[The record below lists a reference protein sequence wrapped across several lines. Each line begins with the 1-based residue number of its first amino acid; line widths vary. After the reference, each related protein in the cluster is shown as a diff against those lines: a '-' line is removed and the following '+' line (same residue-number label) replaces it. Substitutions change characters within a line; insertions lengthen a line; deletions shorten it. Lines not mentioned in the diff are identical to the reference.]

1 MTRDILHNEPAGQ
14 RRTTGFDDL
23 IVKRF
28 PKIKQ
33 YRPEP
38 LTPLRSGA
46 PCGSFGSAINV
57 VTMLNRPYM
66 GEGNPIATRKLMTL
80 HIHDTLSGQKVAF
93 TPKNPDRVT
102 MYVCGPTVY
111 NYAHIGN
118 ARPVVVFDVLF
129 RLLRHLYGEDHVVY
143 ARNITDVDDKIN
155 KKAMDEGVDI
165 SVITN
170 RFADIYN
177 ADMAALNALPPTYQ
191 PRATDHMPDMVA
203 MIEDLIAREAAYV
216 TDDGEVLFR
225 VADYDGGSGRY
236 GKLAK
241 RSLDD
246 MIAGARVE
254 VAENKDAAADFVLWK
269 PSKPGEPVWP
279 GPKGLLGR
287 PGWHIECSAMSEAVL
302 QLPIDIH
309 GGGQDLIFPHHTN
322 EIAQSCAAHGH
333 SDPAAY
339 ARYWVH
345 NGFLDFSGEKM
356 SKSIGN
362 VVLVHDL
369 VKDYPGEVIRW
380 ALLSGHYRS
389 PLNWTPELLE
399 QSKKELDYLYGVKLR
414 TKDVVPWDGRGD
426 QILDVLMDDL
436 NTPAARAKLYESATS
451 LARNLEHFAD
461 PDVPRTPDA
470 AEVAPTA
477 ASLVKHDFLLLTN
490 ILGILQQDPEDW
502 FKGGASDDLTA
513 QVEALLVERAA
524 ARAAKNWPESDRIRD
539 ALNALN
545 VEVMDGPA
553 GATWKLKVTS

>member
-1 MTRDILHNEPAGQ
+1 LITTENLHK
-14 RRTTGFDDL
+14 T
-23 IVKRF
+23 
-28 PKIKQ
+28 
-33 YRPEP
+33 
-38 LTPLRSGA
+38 
-46 PCGSFGSAINV
+46 
-57 VTMLNRPYM
+57 
-66 GEGNPIATRKLMTL
+66 LMTL
-80 HIHDTLSGQKVAF
+80 HIHDTLSGQKVPF
-93 TPKNPDRVT
+93 EPTNPDRVT

-129 RLLRHLYGEDHVVY
+129 RLLRHLYGEDKVVY

-170 RFADIYN
+170 KFADIYN

-191 PRATDHMPDMVA
+191 PRATEHMPDMVA
-203 MIEDLIAREAAYV
+203 MIEDLIARGAAYV

-225 VADYDGGSGRY
+225 VAEYDAGSGRY

-254 VAENKDAAADFVLWK
+254 VAENKDNAADFVLWK

-279 GPKGLLGR
+279 GPPNPSTGKPLPGR

-339 ARYWVH
+339 AKYWMH

-356 SKSIGN
+356 SKSLGN

-369 VKDYPGEVIRW
+369 IKDYPGEVIRL
-380 ALLSGHYRS
+380 ALLSAHYRA
-389 PLNWTPELLE
+389 PLNWTPELLMN
-399 QSKKELDYLYGVKLR
+399 SKRSLDGLYQLLRELKGMSLPSANEATVTDILETSGFMPALR
-414 TKDVVPWDGRGD
+414 
-426 QILDVLMDDL
+426 DDL
-436 NTPAARAKLYESATS
+436 NTPRSYGNLFAMYNGIRGQLGLANLGQPQSIADIAAAFLKAG
-451 LARNLEHFAD
+451 NL
-461 PDVPRTPDA
+461 
-470 AEVAPTA
+470 
-477 ASLVKHDFLLLTN
+477 
-490 ILGILQQDPEDW
+490 LGILQQDPENW
-502 FKGGASDDLTA
+502 FKTGVSDDLTT

-545 VEVMDGPA
+545 VEVMDGPQ
-553 GATWKLKVTS
+553 GATWKVKGK

>member
-1 MTRDILHNEPAGQ
+1 MI
-14 RRTTGFDDL
+14 TTENL
-23 IVKRF
+23 QK
-28 PKIKQ
+28 
-33 YRPEP
+33 
-38 LTPLRSGA
+38 A
-46 PCGSFGSAINV
+46 P
-57 VTMLNRPYM
+57 
-66 GEGNPIATRKLMTL
+66 MTL
-80 HIHDTLSGQKVAF
+80 YIHDTLSGQKVPF
-93 TPKNPDRVT
+93 EPTNPDRVT

-129 RLLRHLYGEDHVVY
+129 RLLRHLYGEDKVVY

-155 KKAMDEGVDI
+155 KKAIDEGVDI

-177 ADMAALNALPPTYQ
+177 ADMTALNALPPTFQ

-203 MIEDLIAREAAYV
+203 MIEDLITRGAAYV

-225 VADYDGGSGRY
+225 VAEYDAGSGRY

-254 VAENKDAAADFVLWK
+254 VAENKDNAADFVLWK

-279 GPKGLLGR
+279 GPQGLPGR

-339 ARYWVH
+339 AKYWMH

-356 SKSIGN
+356 SKSLGN

-369 VKDYPGEVIRW
+369 IKEYPGEVIRW

-399 QSKKELDYLYGVKLR
+399 QSQRELDYFYGVLR
-414 TKDVVPWDGRGD
+414 RSKHIEPLADTDRSHV
-426 QILDVLMDDL
+426 LDALTDDI
-436 NTPAARAKLYESATS
+436 NTPGAKPKLFEI
-451 LARNLEHFAD
+451 ARNLEALVS
-461 PDVPRTPDA
+461 PNANRTPDA
-470 AEVAPTA
+470 EDVAPAA
-477 ASLVKHDFLLLTN
+477 ASLTKYDLILLAN
-490 ILGILQQDPEDW
+490 VLGILQQDPEAW
-502 FKGGASDDLTA
+502 FKQGASDDLTT

-553 GATWKLKVTS
+553 GATWKLKGKA

>member
-1 MTRDILHNEPAGQ
+1 MVQRFAG
-14 RRTTGFDDL
+14 
-23 IVKRF
+23 V
-28 PKIKQ
+28 
-33 YRPEP
+33 
-38 LTPLRSGA
+38 
-46 PCGSFGSAINV
+46 
-57 VTMLNRPYM
+57 YM
-66 GEGNPIATRKLMTL
+66 GGSPLITTENLHKTLMTL
-80 HIHDTLSGQKVAF
+80 HIHDTLSGQKVPF
-93 TPKNPDRVT
+93 EPTNPDRVT

-129 RLLRHLYGEDHVVY
+129 RLLRHLYGEDKVVY

-155 KKAMDEGVDI
+155 KKAIDEGVDI

-170 RFADIYN
+170 KFADIYN

-191 PRATDHMPDMVA
+191 PRATEHMPDMVA
-203 MIEDLIAREAAYV
+203 MIEDLIARGAAYV

-225 VADYDGGSGRY
+225 VAEYDAGSGRY

-254 VAENKDAAADFVLWK
+254 VAENKDNAADFVLWK

-279 GPKGLLGR
+279 GPPNPSTGKPLPGR

-339 ARYWVH
+339 AKYWMH

-356 SKSIGN
+356 SKSLGN
-362 VVLVHDL
+362 VKLVHEL
-369 VKDYPGEVIRW
+369 IKETPGEVLRW
-380 ALLSGHYRS
+380 ALLSASYRS
-389 PLNWTPELLE
+389 PLDWNDSILDQSRNTLDRIYGILRRAQRISVSEAARTADEQSELLE
-399 QSKKELDYLYGVKLR
+399 PLL
-414 TKDVVPWDGRGD
+414 
-426 QILDVLMDDL
+426 DDL
-436 NTPAARAKLYESATS
+436 NTPFAQFRLSHYAKS
-451 LARNLEHFAD
+451 LSGYLDSGND
-461 PDVPRTPDA
+461 S
-470 AEVAPTA
+470 A
-477 ASLVKHDFLLLTN
+477 ASGAKRDLLD
-490 ILGILQQDPEDW
+490 LGYITGFFQQDPEAW
-502 FKGGASDDLTA
+502 FKQGASDDLTT

-545 VEVMDGPA
+545 VEVMDGPN
-553 GATWKLKVTS
+553 GATWKVKGK

>member
-1 MTRDILHNEPAGQ
+1 
-14 RRTTGFDDL
+14 
-23 IVKRF
+23 
-28 PKIKQ
+28 
-33 YRPEP
+33 
-38 LTPLRSGA
+38 
-46 PCGSFGSAINV
+46 
-57 VTMLNRPYM
+57 
-66 GEGNPIATRKLMTL
+66 MTL
-80 HIHDTLSGQKVAF
+80 YIHDTLSGQKVPF
-93 TPKNPDRVT
+93 EPTNPDRVT

-129 RLLRHLYGEDHVVY
+129 RLLRHLYGEDKVVY

-155 KKAMDEGVDI
+155 KKAIDEGVDI

-191 PRATDHMPDMVA
+191 PRATEHMPDMVA
-203 MIEDLIAREAAYV
+203 MIEDLIARGAAYV

-225 VADYDGGSGRY
+225 VTDYDGGSGRY

-279 GPKGLLGR
+279 GPKGLPGR

-339 ARYWVH
+339 AKYWMH

-356 SKSIGN
+356 SKSLGN

-369 VKDYPGEVIRW
+369 IKDYPGEVIRW

-414 TKDVVPWDGRGD
+414 TKDVVPWDRRGD

-461 PDVPRTPDA
+461 PDVPRAPDA

-490 ILGILQQDPEDW
+490 ILGILQEDPEVW
-502 FKGGASDDLTA
+502 FKQGASDDLTA
-513 QVEALLVERAA
+513 QVETLLVERAA

-545 VEVMDGPA
+545 VEVMDGPQ
-553 GATWKLKVTS
+553 GATWKLKGKA

>member
-1 MTRDILHNEPAGQ
+1 
-14 RRTTGFDDL
+14 
-23 IVKRF
+23 
-28 PKIKQ
+28 
-33 YRPEP
+33 
-38 LTPLRSGA
+38 
-46 PCGSFGSAINV
+46 
-57 VTMLNRPYM
+57 
-66 GEGNPIATRKLMTL
+66 
-80 HIHDTLSGQKVAF
+80 
-93 TPKNPDRVT
+93 
-102 MYVCGPTVY
+102 
-111 NYAHIGN
+111 
-118 ARPVVVFDVLF
+118 
-129 RLLRHLYGEDHVVY
+129 LYGEDHVVY

-177 ADMAALNALPPTYQ
+177 ADMAALNALPQTCQ

-279 GPKGLLGR
+279 GPQGLPGR

-339 ARYWVH
+339 AKYWMH

-356 SKSIGN
+356 SKSLGN

-369 VKDYPGEVIRW
+369 IKDYPGEVIRL
-380 ALLSGHYRS
+380 ALLSAHYRA

-399 QSKKELDYLYGVKLR
+399 QCRKNMDRLYGLLR
-414 TKDVVPWDGRGD
+414 RAVDIEAVTPLPTPADQDVR
-426 QILDVLMDDL
+426 VLHDWLLDDL
-436 NTPAARAKLYESATS
+436 NTPAQIGILFETANALERAMLDKNMTLAGDRKLALLETAR
-451 LARNLEHFAD
+451 
-461 PDVPRTPDA
+461 
-470 AEVAPTA
+470 
-477 ASLVKHDFLLLTN
+477 
-490 ILGILQQDPEDW
+490 ILGVLQQDPEAW

-513 QVEALLVERAA
+513 QVEALLAERAA

-545 VEVMDGPA
+545 VEVMDGPS
-553 GATWKLKVTS
+553 GATWKLKVTA